1 MTVESTNSKQLP
13 QQMGINTEY
22 PFTLDVLLEDP
33 TEEEAKS
40 AIKAKIKLADNTELD
55 LIYNDPGENGY
66 QVVLNS
72 NRLGGKVIVNNKRT
86 ILDYI
91 TIYRYYQMK
100 QEADYQD
107 FNAAPADTF
116 EQSYDKLTMID
127 QQQQEVLDRCVKVE
141 MTSNVDPENFTEH
154 VERIYESIDNV
165 DTVSGIKQEVVT
177 TAENIESIINCS
189 ENIQSIIDAPQ
200 QAQNAAVSANNALQ
214 SENNAE
220 TWAEGTDEEVQA
232 LGGTHS
238 SKRWSELASGK
249 EYADKDLS
257 NITEAGKDVI
267 RDTAGSGFSLFD
279 VVEKD
284 HILSFEESMGFG
296 LLGTYVYKEPVA
308 GSRYGYPDFYNECV
322 AQKSTEGNTLLALKN
337 NVEVVGSPVVNNGV
351 LSGFSTS
358 NYVKLP
364 QIFNPGSST
373 WEIVIPFSVD
383 NFDTE
388 QSIFMSCIEG
398 SNPNRYL
405 LLAVEPN
412 TGEIRCYYNYE
423 QTNWQTTGSFGAEN
437 TISAGKKYW
446 VKVEYDG
453 THLKGSLSTDGDDY
467 TLCLNEE
474 IAAPATASTNN
485 ITTLGLYAANEK
497 TLPLNGSIDLK
508 ECYIKIDN
516 ELWWSGATTATKNPN
531 GHIFYDIADKATV
544 DEIFSQRGEAWFY
557 GVDTENERVF
567 LPRGTRSQYTVNTDE
582 TGDYVEAGLPNITGT
597 MIADISEG
605 VATGA
610 LKIDT
615 IYSGAMWSGSTNVAR
630 MRNWSLDA
638 SLSNPIY
645 GNSDTVQPYATKK
658 LLYIVVGNV
667 KVQSAASDVVDVTT
681 TENDT
686 VPLFTGQYFNFK
698 PNNPSWLK
706 AGEQQD
712 SGGIYT
718 SCYNKLVQALTD
730 NIWGIKVI
738 DSAAMEEGT
747 DYSEYWIVYQDAM
760 RFRTPLTA
768 CKEIMP
774 GNEITSSL
782 GFSSNPTNTVESYTV
797 PYNGYITIIGY
808 KTSTS
813 NTLTVKLNGTIV
825 SQTRALASGLSSESY
840 FFARK
845 GDIVTVSTDSTSTGW
860 VIATQTITKATANGE
875 LYFKAANVV
884 ENLEILNVGQV
895 MEELSNKVNV
905 SNTSW
910 AINACMPDY
919 SAQST
924 FTLPASGQTF
934 TVPYDCLLTVC
945 LIDVGVGVFVL
956 RLNDASGAIIAEAAS
971 ATVQTEVQVSVYL
984 KKGWVV
990 YNDSTV
996 SRYTSCYITPLI
1008 GAEGAN

>member
-1 MTVESTNSKQLP
+1 MAKPTEPNISIP
-13 QQMGINTEY
+13 QGFANEGQKTDFLEEKIQKGFD
-22 PFTLDVLLEDP
+22 PVDPDVL
-33 TEEEAKS
+33 AG
-40 AIKAKIKLADNTELD
+40 DNLNKFIDDTYKGLNYTIDSVND
-55 LIYNDPGENGY
+55 LYKGAVLYDVRENY
-66 QVVLNS
+66 S
-72 NRLGGKVIVNNKRT
+72 STSIV
-86 ILDYI
+86 
-91 TIYRYYQMK
+91 
-100 QEADYQD
+100 
-107 FNAAPADTF
+107 F
-116 EQSYDKLTMID
+116 
-127 QQQQEVLDRCVKVE
+127 
-141 MTSNVDPENFTEH
+141 
-154 VERIYESIDNV
+154 
-165 DTVSGIKQEVVT
+165 
-177 TAENIESIINCS
+177 NIEDDGIFIYKSLTDDNLGNPLS
-189 ENIQSIIDAPQ
+189 D
-200 QAQNAAVSANNALQ
+200 
-214 SENNAE
+214 E
-220 TWAEGTDEEVQA
+220 TKWKKVDLGDGGSGT
-232 LGGTHS
+232 GG
-238 SKRWSELASGK
+238 
-249 EYADKDLS
+249 
-257 NITEAGKDVI
+257 
-267 RDTAGSGFSLFD
+267 GFSLFD

-296 LLGTYVYKEPVA
+296 LLGTYVYKEPVT

-337 NVEVVGSPVVNNGV
+337 NVEVVGSPLVNNGV

-358 NYVKLP
+358 NYATTLTFPTDEDFDFQFKIKTGADISGEQEIFACPTASGPSQYYFCLVNLESNNLNVIFNGGLGVWQYPFGTPAQPETDYIVKVVYSKTNNTLHVTMSLANGTVLLDETK
-364 QIFNPGSST
+364 QVGELYDIKETVIGVGKDNGTTIFNP
-373 WEIVIPFSVD
+373 F
-383 NFDTE
+383 
-388 QSIFMSCIEG
+388 
-398 SNPNRYL
+398 
-405 LLAVEPN
+405 
-412 TGEIRCYYNYE
+412 
-423 QTNWQTTGSFGAEN
+423 
-437 TISAGKKYW
+437 
-446 VKVEYDG
+446 
-453 THLKGSLSTDGDDY
+453 KGSV
-467 TLCLNEE
+467 
-474 IAAPATASTNN
+474 
-485 ITTLGLYAANEK
+485 
-497 TLPLNGSIDLK
+497 DLK
-508 ECYIKIDN
+508 ECYIESNGQRI
-516 ELWWSGATTATKNPN
+516 WSGASVATKNPN

-582 TGDYVEAGLPNITGT
+582 TGDYVEAGLPNIAAKDSIGFSDDNPTSDLPPFVFDSVVGN
-597 MIADISEG
+597 S
-605 VATGA
+605 
-610 LKIDT
+610 
-615 IYSGAMWSGSTNVAR
+615 SGGPSGEKR
-630 MRNWSLDA
+630 FKFDA
-638 SLSNPIY
+638 STVNTIY

-730 NIWGIKVI
+730 NIWEIKVI
-738 DSAAMEEGT
+738 DSTAMEEGT

-875 LYFKAANVV
+875 LYFKAASAV
-884 ENLEILNVGQV
+884 ENIEILNVGQV

-919 SAQST
+919 TAQTT
-924 FTLPASGQTF
+924 FTLPDIGQTF
-934 TVPYDCLLTVC
+934 TAPYDCLLFVSIFNAGAGNFELRYNNSNGG
-945 LIDVGVGVFVL
+945 LIMFG
-956 RLNDASGAIIAEAAS
+956 S
-971 ATVQTEVQVSVYL
+971 AGSNQVHVSQTAYL
-984 KKGWVV
+984 KKGWQIYRGGQIG
-990 YNDSTV
+990 YNQ
-996 SRYTSCYITPLI
+996 CYITPLI

>member
-1 MTVESTNSKQLP
+1 MAKPTEPNISIP
-13 QQMGINTEY
+13 QGFANEGQKTDFLEEKIQKGFD
-22 PFTLDVLLEDP
+22 PVDPDVLAGDNLNKFIDDTYKGLNYTIDSVNDLYKGAVLYDVRENYSSTSIVFNIEDDGIFIY
-33 TEEEAKS
+33 KS
-40 AIKAKIKLADNTELD
+40 LTDDNLGNPLSDETKWKKVD
-55 LIYNDPGENGY
+55 
-66 QVVLNS
+66 
-72 NRLGGKVIVNNKRT
+72 LGG
-86 ILDYI
+86 
-91 TIYRYYQMK
+91 
-100 QEADYQD
+100 
-107 FNAAPADTF
+107 
-116 EQSYDKLTMID
+116 
-127 QQQQEVLDRCVKVE
+127 
-141 MTSNVDPENFTEH
+141 
-154 VERIYESIDNV
+154 
-165 DTVSGIKQEVVT
+165 G
-177 TAENIESIINCS
+177 
-189 ENIQSIIDAPQ
+189 
-200 QAQNAAVSANNALQ
+200 
-214 SENNAE
+214 
-220 TWAEGTDEEVQA
+220 
-232 LGGTHS
+232 GGT
-238 SKRWSELASGK
+238 G
-249 EYADKDLS
+249 
-257 NITEAGKDVI
+257 G
-267 RDTAGSGFSLFD
+267 GFSLFD

-398 SNPNRYL
+398 SNTNRYL

-474 IAAPATASTNN
+474 IAVPATASTNN

-544 DEIFSQRGEAWFY
+544 DEIFAQRGEAWFY

-582 TGDYVEAGLPNITGT
+582 TGDYVEAGLPNIEGT
-597 MIADISEG
+597 FWSLPSRNG
-605 VATGA
+605 N
-610 LKIDT
+610 
-615 IYSGAMWSGSTNVAR
+615 SGANGAFTVTSNSSYCADGSIDSRRV
-630 MRNWSLDA
+630 SFDA

-730 NIWGIKVI
+730 NIWEIKVI
-738 DSAAMEEGT
+738 DSTTMEEGT

-860 VIATQTITKATANGE
+860 VIATQTITKAMANGE
-875 LYFKAANVV
+875 LYFKAASAV
-884 ENLEILNVGQV
+884 ENIEILNVGQV
-895 MEELSNKVNV
+895 MEELSNKVDL
-905 SNTSW
+905 SHTSW
-910 AINACMPDY
+910 ATSACMPDY
-919 SAQST
+919 SAGVAVST
-924 FTLPASGQTF
+924 SFTAVRSGFITYTLPTVTAGNAS
-934 TVPYDCLLTVC
+934 
-945 LIDVGVGVFVL
+945 INGVFL
-956 RLNDASGAIIAEAAS
+956 LNKTIGSNYDYAQLTQCFYCSKGDVINLPVSG
-971 ATVQTEVQVSVYL
+971 TFYPL
-984 KKGWVV
+984 K
-990 YNDSTV
+990 
-996 SRYTSCYITPLI
+996 
-1008 GAEGAN
+1008 GAN

>member
-1 MTVESTNSKQLP
+1 MAKPTEPNISIP
-13 QQMGINTEY
+13 QGFANEGQKTDFLEEKIQKGFD
-22 PFTLDVLLEDP
+22 PVDPDVL
-33 TEEEAKS
+33 AG
-40 AIKAKIKLADNTELD
+40 DNLNKFIDDTYKGLNYTIDSVND
-55 LIYNDPGENGY
+55 LYKGAVLYDVRENY
-66 QVVLNS
+66 S
-72 NRLGGKVIVNNKRT
+72 STSIV
-86 ILDYI
+86 
-91 TIYRYYQMK
+91 
-100 QEADYQD
+100 
-107 FNAAPADTF
+107 F
-116 EQSYDKLTMID
+116 
-127 QQQQEVLDRCVKVE
+127 
-141 MTSNVDPENFTEH
+141 
-154 VERIYESIDNV
+154 
-165 DTVSGIKQEVVT
+165 
-177 TAENIESIINCS
+177 NIEDDGIFIYKSLTDDNLGNPLS
-189 ENIQSIIDAPQ
+189 D
-200 QAQNAAVSANNALQ
+200 
-214 SENNAE
+214 E
-220 TWAEGTDEEVQA
+220 TKWKKVDLGDGGSGT
-232 LGGTHS
+232 GG
-238 SKRWSELASGK
+238 
-249 EYADKDLS
+249 
-257 NITEAGKDVI
+257 
-267 RDTAGSGFSLFD
+267 GFSLFD

-351 LSGFSTS
+351 LSGFSSTTWA
-358 NYVKLP
+358 NLP
-364 QIFNPGSST
+364 KAFNPSNKN
-373 WEIVIPFSVD
+373 WEMFYK
-383 NFDTE
+383 FK
-388 QSIFMSCIEG
+388 
-398 SNPNRYL
+398 
-405 LLAVEPN
+405 
-412 TGEIRCYYNYE
+412 TGTIGTIQYIL
-423 QTNWQTTGSFGAEN
+423 N
-437 TISAGKKYW
+437 TISAGYQPFDIRIG
-446 VKVEYDG
+446 EDG
-453 THLKGSLSTDGDDY
+453 KLQVASFINNTSTPLFSIIG
-467 TLCLNEE
+467 TTALT
-474 IAAPATASTNN
+474 PATDYYVKLAYNSVTGYELSLGTSKDNLLIEGTNN
-485 ITTLGLYAANEK
+485 TTTAINSGSIPTLGADFNNDGNYFQGAF
-497 TLPLNGSIDLK
+497 TGSIDLK

-597 MIADISEG
+597 MTADISEG

-615 IYSGAMWSGSTNVAR
+615 IYSGAMWQGSVNLAR

-638 SLSNPIY
+638 SLSNPVY
-645 GNSDTVQPYATKK
+645 GKSDTVQPYATKK

-686 VPLFTGQYFNFK
+686 VPLFTGQYFDFK

-730 NIWGIKVI
+730 NIWEIKVI
-738 DSAAMEEGT
+738 DSTAMEEGT

-860 VIATQTITKATANGE
+860 VIATQAITKATANGE
-875 LYFKAANVV
+875 LYFKAASAI

-895 MEELSNKVNV
+895 MEELSNKVDL
-905 SNTSW
+905 SHTSW

-919 SAQST
+919 TAQTT
-924 FTLPASGQTF
+924 FTLPDIGQTF
-934 TVPYDCLLTVC
+934 TAPYDCLLFVSIFNAGAGNFELRYNNSNGG
-945 LIDVGVGVFVL
+945 LIMFG
-956 RLNDASGAIIAEAAS
+956 S
-971 ATVQTEVQVSVYL
+971 AGNNQVHVSQTAYL
-984 KKGWVV
+984 KKGWQIYRGGQIG
-990 YNDSTV
+990 YNQ
-996 SRYTSCYITPLI
+996 CYITPLI

>member
-1 MTVESTNSKQLP
+1 MSKLP
-13 QQMGINTEY
+13 RVTAKVFASNAAKTDIGQYGSALTGAKINTGDIAQIQTLPAYETGWRGAVISKRNYPTLQEMNGLQKVFSQQIAYLFQNGAFAEWDENTEY
-22 PFTLDVLLEDP
+22 CANTSFCQINGVLYQSLTNNNIGNNPSNDE
-33 TEEEAKS
+33 TNWK
-40 AIKAKIKLADNTELD
+40 KID
-55 LIYNDPGENGY
+55 
-66 QVVLNS
+66 
-72 NRLGGKVIVNNKRT
+72 LGG
-86 ILDYI
+86 
-91 TIYRYYQMK
+91 
-100 QEADYQD
+100 
-107 FNAAPADTF
+107 
-116 EQSYDKLTMID
+116 
-127 QQQQEVLDRCVKVE
+127 
-141 MTSNVDPENFTEH
+141 
-154 VERIYESIDNV
+154 
-165 DTVSGIKQEVVT
+165 G
-177 TAENIESIINCS
+177 
-189 ENIQSIIDAPQ
+189 
-200 QAQNAAVSANNALQ
+200 
-214 SENNAE
+214 
-220 TWAEGTDEEVQA
+220 GG
-232 LGGTHS
+232 GGT
-238 SKRWSELASGK
+238 
-249 EYADKDLS
+249 
-257 NITEAGKDVI
+257 
-267 RDTAGSGFSLFD
+267 GSGFSLFD

-351 LSGFSTS
+351 LSGFSSTTWANLPKAFNPSNKNWEMFYKFKTGTIGTIQYILNTISVGYQPFDIRIGEDGKLQVASFINNTS
-358 NYVKLP
+358 TPLFSIIGTTALTPATDYYVKLAY
-364 QIFNPGSST
+364 N
-373 WEIVIPFSVD
+373 SVTGYELSLGTSKD
-383 NFDTE
+383 NLL
-388 QSIFMSCIEG
+388 IEG
-398 SNPNRYL
+398 
-405 LLAVEPN
+405 
-412 TGEIRCYYNYE
+412 
-423 QTNWQTTGSFGAEN
+423 
-437 TISAGKKYW
+437 
-446 VKVEYDG
+446 
-453 THLKGSLSTDGDDY
+453 
-467 TLCLNEE
+467 
-474 IAAPATASTNN
+474 TNN
-485 ITTLGLYAANEK
+485 TTTAINSGSIPTLGADFNNDGNYFQGAF
-497 TLPLNGSIDLK
+497 TGSIDLK

-582 TGDYVEAGLPNITGT
+582 TGDYVEAGLPNIAAKDSIGFSDDNPTSDLPPFVFDSVVGN
-597 MIADISEG
+597 S
-605 VATGA
+605 
-610 LKIDT
+610 
-615 IYSGAMWSGSTNVAR
+615 SGGPSGEKR
-630 MRNWSLDA
+630 FKFDA
-638 SLSNPIY
+638 STVNTIY

-681 TENDT
+681 TENGT

-730 NIWGIKVI
+730 NIWEIKVI
-738 DSAAMEEGT
+738 DSTAMEEGT

-813 NTLTVKLNGTIV
+813 NTLTVKLNGAIV
-825 SQTRALASGLSSESY
+825 SQTRALATGQSSESY

-845 GDIVTVSTDSTSTGW
+845 GDVVTVSTDSASEGW
-860 VIATQTITKATANGE
+860 VIVTQTITKATANGE
-875 LYFKAANVV
+875 LYFKVASAV

-919 SAQST
+919 TAQTT
-924 FTLPASGQTF
+924 FTLPDIGQTF
-934 TVPYDCLLTVC
+934 TAPYDCLLFVSIFNAGAGNFELRYNNSNGG
-945 LIDVGVGVFVL
+945 LIMFG
-956 RLNDASGAIIAEAAS
+956 S
-971 ATVQTEVQVSVYL
+971 AGSNQVHVSQTAYL
-984 KKGWVV
+984 KKGWQIYRGGQIG
-990 YNDSTV
+990 YNQ
-996 SRYTSCYITPLI
+996 CYITPLI